1 LRLLLYFL
9 YGKKLIRN
17 LDGNYNIVRLTVCIN
32 N

>member
-1 LRLLLYFL
+1 
-9 YGKKLIRN
+9 LIRN